1 MVTPNEG
8 EEEQR
13 LKFESKIADLT
24 STIEHLTNLVDKM
37 LLERR
42 TGQIDPSIPHD
53 AKCTAEVLEAL
64 GSKKRKIYG
73 TSVSSSPAESTAL
86 PDDYRTTPAPDMKA
100 EATNVIHPF
109 NNEDDE
115 ATLFSQLSIESKESD
130 ESGPPSLD
138 PSAFD
143 FSGDSDVLQD
153 IPPIAPFLATA
164 AIGAFFTKISEGAA
178 SDNALSHPYISEGK
192 PLPLTSSLD
201 GVSVYA

>member
-13 LKFESKIADLT
+13 LKSKIADLT

-42 TGQIDPSIPHD
+42 TGQIDPSIPQD

-86 PDDYRTTPAPDMKA
+86 PDYQTTPAPDIKA

-109 NNEDDE
+109 DDEPDE

-143 FSGDSDVLQD
+143 FSGDSDVLQE

-164 AIGAFFTKISEGAA
+164 AIGAFFTKISEGTV